1 MSGAATAGV
10 RYAPSRIRDRACFPY
25 HGAVVR
31 ERVGRDHTTRASM
44 AKAFL
49 DIDIGDAD
57 KHASEVAGCD
67 VAPTPPD
74 TRSVLLA
81 RSLVHAGRPW
91 SDGRRPN
98 PKP

>member
-1 MSGAATAGV
+1 
-10 RYAPSRIRDRACFPY
+10 
-25 HGAVVR
+25 
-31 ERVGRDHTTRASM
+31 M

-81 RSLVHAGRPW
+81 RSLCARGATVVRWQEA
-91 SDGRRPN
+91 
-98 PKP
+98 KP